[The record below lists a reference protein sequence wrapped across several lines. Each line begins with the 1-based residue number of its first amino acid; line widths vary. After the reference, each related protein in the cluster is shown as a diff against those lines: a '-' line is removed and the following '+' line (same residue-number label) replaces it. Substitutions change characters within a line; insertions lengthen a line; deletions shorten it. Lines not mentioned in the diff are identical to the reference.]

1 MTPPPRDGRGDAAQ
15 PSRAARVVVLE
26 MGERPTVGWM
36 SRSTLSMRHEDEP
49 MYNSYEGPTTLGI
62 PERWER
68 VLCYALFWLSGLV
81 LLIVE
86 QRNQNVRRHAA
97 QSVLVFGTLSILLFV
112 VGLFGGWFGAI
123 PLLGFF
129 FGFGFGLV
137 AWLVKVGWFVLWLV
151 LIVIDYARPTLHLA
165 FGLTSARPFVAVL
178 PLGCRPRP
186 TGDP

>member
-1 MTPPPRDGRGDAAQ
+1 
-15 PSRAARVVVLE
+15 
-26 MGERPTVGWM
+26 
-36 SRSTLSMRHEDEP
+36 MRREDET

-68 VLCYALFWLSGLV
+68 VLCYSLFWLSGLV

-151 LIVIDYARPTLHLA
+151 LMLMAYARPTFTLP
-165 FGLTSARPFVAVL
+165 FGRTYERL
-178 PLGCRPRP
+178 LG
-186 TGDP
+186 